1 MAKSTKSTAPK
12 GAAPATPRKRA
23 AAYAPTAKIT
33 ITTGDEARRVVRNLS
48 CDRAM
53 QAMKSAPTVGDFIK
67 AFGAACEKQA
77 LPGRGGQPGHVQA
90 AAILRFLEREG
101 AVTVR

>member
-1 MAKSTKSTAPK
+1 MAKQAKTTPAQP
-12 GAAPATPRKRA
+12 GATPARKRA
-23 AAYAPTAKIT
+23 PAYKPESKIA
-33 ITTGDEARRVVRNLS
+33 IVTGDDARRVVRNLS

-53 QAMKSAPTVGDFIK
+53 QAMKSHATVGEFVK
-67 AFGAACEKQA
+67 AFGAACDKA
-77 LPGRGGQPGHVQA
+77 PLPGRSGQPGHVQA